1 MGIIGDNLHPK
12 VLKNKLFISAVDWL
26 IDHNK
31 VQNQKELAA
40 VTKIQEPTLSNI
52 RNDKKI
58 VSDKTIRKLIESFPG
73 LFNPD
78 YFRGQS
84 VWMLMQD
91 LMEEKAKTE
100 TPKNVS
106 SDIGD
111 VMELYSQRVRLVDD
125 IRQSLK
131 EELAEVRALTEDL
144 HTAVYDFRDATYR
157 LTQALVKLN
166 GNNNNT
172 SQIGMAAD
180 SGQ

>member
-1 MGIIGDNLHPK
+1 MGIIEDNLHPK

-26 IDHNK
+26 IDHKK
-31 VQNQKELAA
+31 VENQKELAA

-58 VSDKTIRKLIESFPG
+58 VSDKTIRKLIESFPC

-100 TPKNVS
+100 TPKNVPS
-106 SDIGD
+106 NIGD
-111 VMELYSQRVRLVDD
+111 VMELYAQRVRLVDD
-125 IRQSLK
+125 LRQSLK
-131 EELAEVRALTEDL
+131 EELAEVRAIKEDMQ
-144 HTAVYDFRDATYR
+144 TAVNDFRDATYR
-157 LTQALVKLN
+157 LNMALKSLN
-166 GNNNNT
+166 EQRPP
-172 SQIGMAAD
+172 SIGIAAD
-180 SGQ
+180 EGDY

>member
-1 MGIIGDNLHPK
+1 MGIIEDNLHPK

-26 IDHNK
+26 IDHKK
-31 VQNQKELAA
+31 VENQKELAA

-91 LMEEKAKTE
+91 LMEEKDKTE
-100 TPKNVS
+100 TPKNVPS
-106 SDIGD
+106 NIGD
-111 VMELYSQRVRLVDD
+111 VMELYAQRVRLVDD
-125 IRQSLK
+125 LRQSLK
-131 EELAEVRALTEDL
+131 EELAEVRAIKEDMQ
-144 HTAVYDFRDATYR
+144 TAVNDFRDATNR
-157 LTQALVKLN
+157 LTQALKSLN
-166 GNNNNT
+166 EQRPL
-172 SQIGMAAD
+172 SIGIAAD
-180 SGQ
+180 EGDY

>member
-1 MGIIGDNLHPK
+1 MGIIEDNLHPK

-26 IDHNK
+26 IDHKK
-31 VQNQKELAA
+31 VENQKELAS

-91 LMEEKAKTE
+91 LMEEKDKTE
-100 TPKNVS
+100 TPKNVPS
-106 SDIGD
+106 NIGD
-111 VMELYSQRVRLVDD
+111 VMELYAQRVRLVDD
-125 IRQSLK
+125 LRQSLK
-131 EELAEVRALTEDL
+131 EELAEVRAIKEDMQ
-144 HTAVYDFRDATYR
+144 TAVSDFRDATYR
-157 LTQALVKLN
+157 LTQALKSLN
-166 GNNNNT
+166 EQRPL
-172 SQIGMAAD
+172 SIGIAAD
-180 SGQ
+180 EGDY

>member
-1 MGIIGDNLHPK
+1 MGIIEDNLHPK

-26 IDHNK
+26 IDHKK
-31 VQNQKELAA
+31 VENQKELAA

-84 VWMLMQD
+84 VCMLMQD

-100 TPKNVS
+100 PPKNVP

-111 VMELYSQRVRLVDD
+111 VMELYAQRVRLVDD

-131 EELAEVRALTEDL
+131 EELAEVRAIKEDMQ
-144 HTAVYDFRDATYR
+144 TAVNDFRDATYR
-157 LTQALVKLN
+157 LNMALKSLN
-166 GNNNNT
+166 EQRPP
-172 SQIGMAAD
+172 SIGIAAD
-180 SGQ
+180 EGDY

>member
-1 MGIIGDNLHPK
+1 MGIIEDNLHPK

-26 IDHNK
+26 IDHKK
-31 VQNQKELAA
+31 VENQKELAA

-100 TPKNVS
+100 TPKNVP

-111 VMELYSQRVRLVDD
+111 VMELYAQRVRLVDD

-131 EELAEVRALTEDL
+131 EELAEVRAIKEDMQ
-144 HTAVYDFRDATYR
+144 TAVNDFRDATYR
-157 LTQALVKLN
+157 LTQALKSLN
-166 GNNNNT
+166 EHRPP
-172 SQIGMAAD
+172 SIGIAAD
-180 SGQ
+180 EGDY